1 MMSEKHDFARKSMT
15 ELNRLSVEELKSA
28 PRNPVWVVLD
38 SIRSRNNVGSVF
50 RTADAFR
57 IGGIYL
63 CGHTPVP
70 PHRDI
75 FKTALGATETVPWE
89 YHQDIHT
96 LLGNL
101 NANTATEIWAVE
113 QTHHSTPLQNF
124 PVFPPE
130 KKIIL
135 VFGNEVSGVSDEALQ
150 HCSGSLEIPQ
160 WGNKHSLNISVS
172 AGIVL
177 WEALRNRITPVAS

>member
-1 MMSEKHDFARKSMT
+1 MSEHHSFARKSMP
-15 ELNRLSVEELKSA
+15 ELKRLSVEELKTA

-63 CGHTPVP
+63 CGHTPIP

-89 YHQDIHT
+89 YHKDIHQLLET
-96 LLGNL
+96 LGAEPN
-101 NANTATEIWAVE
+101 TEIWAVE
-113 QTHHSTPLQNF
+113 QTHNSTPLQHF
-124 PVFPPE
+124 PLFPPE
-130 KKIIL
+130 KKIVLI
-135 VFGNEVSGVSDEALQ
+135 FGNEVSGVSDEALQ
-150 HCSGSLEIPQ
+150 HCVGCFEIPQ

-177 WEALRNRITPVAS
+177 WEALRKREG

>member
-1 MMSEKHDFARKSMT
+1 MAQQSIFSKKTMA
-15 ELNRLSVEELKSA
+15 ELNRIGVDELKDA
-28 PRNPVWVVLD
+28 PRNKVWIVLD
-38 SIRSRNNVGSVF
+38 SVRSRNNVGSVF

-57 IGGIYL
+57 VGGIYL

-89 YHQDIHT
+89 YHQDISA
-96 LLGNL
+96 LLQQL
-101 NANTATEIWAVE
+101 QAKEDAEVWAVE
-113 QTHHSTPLQNF
+113 QTHNSTSLRELSAFSKHNNL
-124 PVFPPE
+124 
-130 KKIIL
+130 IL

-150 HCSGSLEIPQ
+150 FCKGSLEIPQ

-172 AGIVL
+172 VGVVL
-177 WEALRNRITPVAS
+177 WEAVRSMDISNI